1 MNTNIIEVRRNII
14 DTIYTKL
21 GGNEME
27 IELDPATIDKCIDL
41 AIAKLRQ
48 RSDSSIEE
56 SLILLTLVKNQREYI
71 LPEEI
76 VVIERLYRKGFSRF
90 YGNSSSFDPFLYAG
104 WNNIFSCTM
113 NNAGRSG
120 GLVTYS
126 LSMDYLQ
133 TCSKLFCAYMNY
145 SFNPNT
151 HRLVLAENPRTDNE
165 VILLHSYVDKPD
177 YMLLQ
182 DRYASLW
189 LIDWAFAE
197 SMEILA
203 KLRGRFSGGLPNPMS
218 GNTTQDT
225 NTLTSQAKEIKERL
239 EKELNHFTT
248 GSFVPSVFS
257 G

>member
-27 IELDPATIDKCIDL
+27 IELDPSTIDKCIDL
-41 AIAKLRQ
+41 AISKLKQ
-48 RSDSSIEE
+48 RSDSAIEE
-56 SLILLTLVKNQREYI
+56 SLILVTLVKNQKEYI

-76 VVIERLYRKGFSRF
+76 VVVERLYRKGFSRF

-104 WNNIFSCTM
+104 WNNIFSCSM

-120 GLVTYS
+120 GLVTYN
-126 LSMDYLQ
+126 LSVDYLQ

-151 HRLVLAENPRTDNE
+151 HKLVLAENPRTDNE

-189 LIDWAFAE
+189 LIEWAYAE
-197 SMEILA
+197 ALLILG
-203 KLRGRFSGGLPNPMS
+203 KLRGRFSNGLPNPMNGS
-218 GNTTQDT
+218 TSQDA
-225 NTLTSQAKEIKERL
+225 NTLITESKELKERL